1 MKDDEQIFDATWPSS
16 TSMNCYLLTSLQK
29 TIERSRY
36 KSSPAYKTSLMPKV
50 QLLSLYS
57 ERVGRAGANGGGVI
71 FIQRKDSGGGGAYNF
86 THAY

>member
-1 MKDDEQIFDATWPSS
+1 MKDNEQIFDATWPSS

-36 KSSPAYKTSLMPKV
+36 KSSPVYKTSLMPKV

-57 ERVGRAGANGGGVI
+57 ERVGRAGANGGGD
-71 FIQRKDSGGGGAYNF
+71 FYPEKR
-86 THAY
+86 